1 MSIEKAI
8 QEGGTLI
15 DVRTPMEF
23 NSGSVAGSLNIP
35 LNEIPYRMDELKEMK
50 APLILFCRSGA
61 RSEQARAYLAA
72 QGFDCYNGGSWTSV
86 NYMVAE
92 VNS

>member
-8 QEGGTLI
+8 RDGATLI

-35 LNEIPYRMDELKEMK
+35 LNELPYRVEEIKELKQ
-50 APLILFCRSGA
+50 PLILFCRSGA
-61 RSEQARAYLAA
+61 RSEQARGFLASK
-72 QGFDCYNGGSWTSV
+72 GFECFNGGPWTAV
-86 NYMVAE
+86 NHMI
-92 VNS
+92 SDLS